1 MRARER
7 YGYQEEFIKIFSIKA
22 RIIRAMPRDSRE
34 NRQCSVVYSVAKP
47 PLFWAVPAPEA
58 QGPGADSCSEPFG
71 SAPAP
76 DNKGRLQ
83 ATPAPDTKFVISAK
97 LTTKKSDLEF

>member
-1 MRARER
+1 
-7 YGYQEEFIKIFSIKA
+7 
-22 RIIRAMPRDSRE
+22 MPRDSRE